1 MVESKRQDGRR
12 FVLCLAAILFG
23 VMFAGKISAQQTFQ
37 VTGTKE
43 DKALKAF
50 LVEGETVAM
59 KVNVLN
65 FNEISKKPDGFAICY
80 LKGQESYDDF
90 LTVARKENICRSV
103 QEVDSVGRNDQGR
116 PLVFFADGTKFVAL
130 DSVFFAL
137 QPGQKLE
144 FTEIEGMTQNFFR
157 VRTVPRDTPVSKKY
171 GLLPGDEKPK
181 AEPEKAE
188 AAVTKESETDPSGC

>member
-1 MVESKRQDGRR
+1 MAETKKMDAGR
-12 FVLCLAAILFG
+12 FVLGVLMIVLFG
-23 VMFAGKISAQQTFQ
+23 MFAERMYAQQTFQ

-65 FNEISKKPDGFAICY
+65 YNRVSENPSMFAICY

-90 LTVARKENICRSV
+90 LTVAEKTNIVRSV
-103 QEVDSVGRNDQGR
+103 QQVDSVGRNDKGY
-116 PLVFFADGTKFVAL
+116 PLVFFSDGTKFAAL

-144 FTEIEGMTQNFFR
+144 FTDIEGMTQNFFR

-171 GLLPGDEKPK
+171 GLLP
-181 AEPEKAE
+181 AEEPNKPEKAE
-188 AAVTKESETDPSGC
+188 AAVKKSESEDEDTGC

>member
-12 FVLCLAAILFG
+12 FVLCLATILFG
-23 VMFAGKISAQQTFQ
+23 IVFAGKIYAQQTFQ
-37 VTGTKE
+37 VTNTRE

-65 FNEISKKPDGFAICY
+65 YNRVSENPSMFAICY

-90 LTVARKENICRSV
+90 LTVAEKTNIVRSV
-103 QEVDSVGRNDQGR
+103 QQVDSVGRNDKGY
-116 PLVFFADGTKFVAL
+116 PLVFFSDGTKFAAL

-144 FTEIEGMTQNFFR
+144 FTNIEGMTQNFFR

-171 GLLPGDEKPK
+171 GLLPGDEKPE
-181 AEPEKAE
+181 AEPETAE
-188 AAVTKESETDPSGC
+188 AAVPKSESEEDTGC

>member
-1 MVESKRQDGRR
+1 MVESRKQDGRR
-12 FVLCLAAILFG
+12 FVLCLATILFG
-23 VMFAGKISAQQTFQ
+23 IVFAGKIYAQETFQ
-37 VTGTKE
+37 VTNTRE

-65 FNEISKKPDGFAICY
+65 YNRVSEKPSDFAICY

-90 LTVARKENICRSV
+90 LTVAEKTNIVRSV
-103 QEVDSVGRNDQGR
+103 QQVDSVGRNDQGR
-116 PLVFFADGTKFVAL
+116 PLVFFADGTKFAAL

-171 GLLPGDEKPK
+171 GLLPAEEPK
-181 AEPEKAE
+181 AEPETAE
-188 AAVTKESETDPSGC
+188 AAVPKSESEEDTGC